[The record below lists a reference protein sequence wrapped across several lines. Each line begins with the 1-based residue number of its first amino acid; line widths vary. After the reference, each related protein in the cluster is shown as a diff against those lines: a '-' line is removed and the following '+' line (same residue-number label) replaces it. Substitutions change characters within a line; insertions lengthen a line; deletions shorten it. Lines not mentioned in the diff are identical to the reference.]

1 MAEIK
6 KQSPLQQ
13 KQAPAVKKTVTPMP
27 SLFSKANYKWMAIG
41 GVIIILGM
49 ILMSGGKNQDP
60 NTFDPKVV
68 YSFTRVT
75 IAPILIVG
83 GLLVELYAI
92 LLKPGQKAD
101 A

>member
-1 MAEIK
+1 MAD
-6 KQSPLQQ
+6 L
-13 KQAPAVKKTVTPMP
+13 KKTVTTPKAGIVTK
-27 SLFSKANYKWMAIG
+27 STTDNTLFSGDNYKWMAIG

-49 ILMSGGKNQDP
+49 VLMSGGKSENP

-75 IAPILIVG
+75 LAPILIVG

-92 LLKPGQKAD
+92 LRKPKPQTNA
-101 A
+101 

>member
-13 KQAPAVKKTVTPMP
+13 KQAPAVKKVITPMP
-27 SLFSKANYKWMAIG
+27 SLFSKVNYKWMAIG
-41 GVIIILGM
+41 GFIIILGM
-49 ILMSGGKNQDP
+49 VLMSGGKNQDP
-60 NTFDPKVV
+60 NTFDPNVV

-75 IAPILIVG
+75 IAPFLIVG
-83 GLLVELYAI
+83 GLLMELYAI

>member
-1 MAEIK
+1 MADIK
-6 KQSPLQQ
+6 KQLPQQ
-13 KQAPAVKKTVTPMP
+13 KPAPAVKKAVTPIP
-27 SLFSKANYKWMAIG
+27 SLFSKENYKWMAIG
-41 GVIIILGM
+41 GITIILGM
-49 ILMSGGKNQDP
+49 VLMSGGKNQDT

-75 IAPILIVG
+75 VAPILIVA

-92 LLKPGQKAD
+92 LLKPKQKAD

>member
-13 KQAPAVKKTVTPMP
+13 KPAPSVKKAVTPMP
-27 SLFSKANYKWMAIG
+27 SLFSKGNYKWMAIG

-75 IAPILIVG
+75 IAPILIVA

>member
-1 MAEIK
+1 M
-6 KQSPLQQ
+6 
-13 KQAPAVKKTVTPMP
+13 
-27 SLFSKANYKWMAIG
+27 
-41 GVIIILGM
+41 ILGM
-49 ILMSGGKNQDP
+49 ILMSGGKNQDT

-75 IAPILIVG
+75 VAPILIVA

-92 LLKPGQKAD
+92 LLKPKQKAD

>member
-1 MAEIK
+1 MADIK
-6 KQSPLQQ
+6 KQPPQQ
-13 KQAPAVKKTVTPMP
+13 KPAPAVKKAVTHIP
-27 SLFSKANYKWMAIG
+27 SLFSKENYKWMAIG
-41 GVIIILGM
+41 GIIMILGM
-49 ILMSGGKNQDP
+49 ILMSGGKNQDT

-75 IAPILIVG
+75 VAPILIVA

-92 LLKPGQKAD
+92 LLRPKQKAD